1 LIWIRLGG
9 VLRSLGALIIVAVAP
24 GNLQITP
31 RQATYQPGDTIQCS
45 AEGNP
50 APSYQWTDLV
60 SGTVV
65 QGAVLIISKVMVD
78 GSYAF
83 QCSATNHYSGAMH
96 EDFVT
101 IVFSVTS
108 AGIRT
113 EYCVFAPL

>member
-1 LIWIRLGG
+1 MSWIRLGG
-9 VLRSLGALIIVAVAP
+9 VLRSLSALVIVAVAP

-31 RQATYQPGDTIQCS
+31 RQSTYQPGDTIQCS

-60 SGTVV
+60 SGTIV

-96 EDFVT
+96 EDSIT

-113 EYCVFAPL
+113 